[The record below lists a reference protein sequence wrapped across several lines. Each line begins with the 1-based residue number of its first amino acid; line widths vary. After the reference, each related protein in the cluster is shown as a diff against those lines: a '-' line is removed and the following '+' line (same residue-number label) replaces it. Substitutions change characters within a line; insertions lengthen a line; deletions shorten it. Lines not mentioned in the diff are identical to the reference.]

1 MNINKCVPKCK
12 FDDSFVL
19 AQRANPKYPDE
30 KTAQY
35 SLIGCMKCGSLSES
49 RRGPDADRW
58 GSAEI
63 GEVEVDYQYAQENY
77 GLSEAEILKK
87 LGLR

>member
-1 MNINKCVPKCK
+1 MKVNKCFPKCK

-19 AQRANPKYPDE
+19 AQRTNPDCPDE
-30 KTAQY
+30 KTAKY

-58 GSAEI
+58 GSAKI
-63 GEVEVDYQYAQENY
+63 VEVEVDYQYAQINY
-77 GLSEAEILKK
+77 GLSEVDILEK